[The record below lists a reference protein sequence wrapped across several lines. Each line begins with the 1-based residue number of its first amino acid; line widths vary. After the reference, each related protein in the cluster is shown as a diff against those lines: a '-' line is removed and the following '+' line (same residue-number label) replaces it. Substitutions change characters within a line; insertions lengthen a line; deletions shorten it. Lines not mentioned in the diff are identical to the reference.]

1 MPAPSERPAPAP
13 SLGVI
18 HGSAVYVGALV
29 GPGLLLVPALA
40 VQAAG
45 PASVLAWS
53 ALLVLSAPLA
63 ATFAALGARY
73 PVAGGVSAY
82 ARAGLGA
89 TAAAVTGTW
98 FVAAVTIGAPAVS
111 LIGGLY
117 VTALIG
123 GGTSTAALVGLA
135 MFAACLLAN
144 ALGVRVSTAVQMA
157 LSTLLVVVL
166 TVAVAVALPA
176 RGGEH
181 WTPFAPHGWW
191 AVGTAASLLIWQ
203 FVGWEAVAQLAGEF
217 REPSR
222 DLPRAAALAFAIV
235 TVLYISLAVATVGVS
250 GGSHSSVPLADLVSV
265 GFGRA
270 GRDATAGLALAL
282 TMGTMNVY
290 LGSAARLAGALA
302 VEGALPRALRPSRA
316 GVPLR
321 ALALTAAIGLPLL
334 GLLALGAGS
343 AAGLVRATSALFVGV
358 YVLAVIS
365 ATRLLTGRART
376 LARAALVPVALVAGF
391 SGWYLLVPAG
401 VAVIPLARGGLSRLR
416 PGDPYRLS
424 SGEIQADPATRA
436 CGGSLD

>member
-166 TVAVAVALPA
+166 TVAVAVALPT